1 MESTHWTTNPPVIA
15 THFLYVRFV
24 GDRNIQENDFGRIKI
39 ERIAEIQTR
48 ADISKYVQHMYLAIV
63 AANNHYA

>member
-1 MESTHWTTNPPVIA
+1 
-15 THFLYVRFV
+15 VRFV

-39 ERIAEIQTR
+39 ERIAEMQTR
-48 ADISKYVQHMYLAIV
+48 ADIIKKVQHKNLAIV